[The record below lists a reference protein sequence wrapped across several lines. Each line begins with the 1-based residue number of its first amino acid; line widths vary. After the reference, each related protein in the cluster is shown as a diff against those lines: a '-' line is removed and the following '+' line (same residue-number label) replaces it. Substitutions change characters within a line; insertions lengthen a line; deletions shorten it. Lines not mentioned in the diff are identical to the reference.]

1 MDYKNIYRAW
11 LEDPSI
17 DEASKEELRALEGN
31 EEEIKDRFYAPLA
44 FGTAGLRGKL
54 GAGTNRMN
62 MYTVGAACEGL
73 ARFIESQGQDA
84 KDRGVS
90 IAYDVRHFSKEFSI
104 LSAEILAAH
113 GIHVY
118 IHTECQPTPLLSY
131 TVRKT
136 DSFAGIMV
144 TASHNPKEYNGY
156 KVYND
161 EGSQI
166 LDDWAKAIE
175 SEIGLV
181 ISYGDIKRLAYEEGK
196 EKGLIEEIAQDLI
209 EDYIQDIL
217 ELPIHDQ
224 SIDKNIKIVYSPL
237 NGAGNKLVRRIFRER
252 GFDNIHIV
260 KEQENPDPDFTTI
273 GYPNPEVPKAFALSE
288 KLGKEVGAD
297 LLFATDP
304 DSDRCALEVRNSE
317 GDFVFFDG
325 NKVGALIGY
334 YIISERQA
342 KGTLPENGAVLK
354 SIVTGDLLAAIAEDY
369 GVECFEVLTGFKNIA
384 APVNEWDETEEFEY
398 LYGFEE
404 SIGYNPSKFVRDKD
418 AVSSAMMIAEMAAFY
433 RAQGKSLLD
442 VLDELYEKYGY
453 YNNRLKSTVLEGID
467 GKEKINRIMEEF
479 RANPL
484 EKIADMILDEVIDYE
499 RDDTG
504 LPKSNVLRYFYD
516 DGSWYAIRP
525 SGTEPKIKVYMYSV
539 GDDLEDSE
547 RKLTAFEN
555 ATDDV
560 FASVQ

>member
-73 ARFIESQGQDA
+73 ARFIESRGQDA

-196 EKGLIEEIAQDLI
+196 EKGLIEEVSQDLI

-217 ELPIHDQ
+217 DLPIHDQ
-224 SIDKNIKIVYSPL
+224 SIDKSIKIVYSPL
-237 NGAGNKLVRRIFRER
+237 NGAGNKLVRRILRER

-273 GYPNPEVPKAFALSE
+273 GYPNPEDPKAFALSE

-384 APVNEWDETEEFEY
+384 APVNEWDETGEFEY

-442 VLDELYEKYGY
+442 VLDELYEEYGY

-484 EKIADMILDEVIDYE
+484 EKIADMTLDEVIDYE

-539 GDDLEDSE
+539 GEDLEDSE

>member
-1 MDYKNIYRAW
+1 MEYKKIYQAW
-11 LEDPSI
+11 LEDPAI
-17 DEASKEELRALEGN
+17 DDRSKEELKALEGN
-31 EEEIKDRFYAPLA
+31 EEEIKDRFYSPLA

-54 GAGTNRMN
+54 GAGINRMN
-62 MYTVGAACEGL
+62 MFTVGAACEGL
-73 ARFIESQGQDA
+73 ARFIEGQGQDA

-90 IAYDVRHFSKEFSI
+90 IAYDVRHFSKDFAI
-104 LSAEILAAH
+104 LSAEILAGH

-118 IHTECQPTPLLSY
+118 IHRECQPTPLLSY

-156 KVYND
+156 KVYNF

-166 LDDWAKAIE
+166 LDDWAKSIE
-175 SEIGLV
+175 SEIKGV
-181 ISYGDIKRLAYEEGK
+181 DSYGNIRRLSYEEGK
-196 EKGLIEEIAQDLI
+196 AGGFIEEISQDLI
-209 EDYIQDIL
+209 EEYIHDIL
-217 ELPIHDQ
+217 SLPIHDQ
-224 SIDKNIKIVYSPL
+224 SIDKTVKIVYSPL
-237 NGAGNKLVRRIFRER
+237 NGTGNKLVRRILKER
-252 GFDNIHIV
+252 GFENIYIV

-273 GYPNPEVPKAFALSE
+273 GYPNPEDPKAFALSE

-297 LLFATDP
+297 LLLATDP
-304 DSDRCALEVRNSE
+304 DSDRCALEVRNE
-317 GDFVFFDG
+317 AGDYIFFDG

-334 YIISERQA
+334 YILSERKA
-342 KGTLPENGAVLK
+342 KGDLPENGAVIK

-384 APVNEWDETEEFEY
+384 APVNEWDETGEFDY

-433 RAQGKSLLD
+433 RAQGKSLID
-442 VLDELYEKYGY
+442 VLHSLYEEYGF
-453 YNNRLKSTVLEGID
+453 YNNQLKSTVLEGID

-484 EKIADMILDEVIDYE
+484 EKIADMTLDEVIDYD

-539 GDDLEDSE
+539 GTSLADSE
-547 RKLTAFEN
+547 RKLQAFEN

>member
-273 GYPNPEVPKAFALSE
+273 GYPNPEDPKVFALSE

>member
-31 EEEIKDRFYAPLA
+31 EEEIKDRFYTPLA

-196 EKGLIEEIAQDLI
+196 EQGLIEEIAQDLI

-273 GYPNPEVPKAFALSE
+273 GYPNPEDPKAFALSE

-384 APVNEWDETEEFEY
+384 APVNEWDETGEFEY

-442 VLDELYEKYGY
+442 VLDELYEEYGY

-484 EKIADMILDEVIDYE
+484 EKIADMTLDEVIDYE

-539 GDDLEDSE
+539 GEDLEDSE

>member
-62 MYTVGAACEGL
+62 MYTVGAASEGL
-73 ARFIESQGQDA
+73 ARFIESQGQNA

-196 EKGLIEEIAQDLI
+196 EKGLIEEISQDLI

-217 ELPIHDQ
+217 DLPIHDQ

-237 NGAGNKLVRRIFRER
+237 NGTGNKLVRRILRER

-273 GYPNPEVPKAFALSE
+273 GYPNPEDPKAFALSE
-288 KLGKEVGAD
+288 KLGKEVEAD

-384 APVNEWDETEEFEY
+384 APVNEWDETGEFEY

-442 VLDELYEKYGY
+442 VLDELYEEYGY

-484 EKIADMILDEVIDYE
+484 EKIADMTLDEVIDYE

-539 GDDLEDSE
+539 GEDLEDSE

>member
-31 EEEIKDRFYAPLA
+31 EEEIKDRFYTPLA

-196 EKGLIEEIAQDLI
+196 EQGLIEEIAQDLI

-273 GYPNPEVPKAFALSE
+273 GYPNPEDPKAFALSE

-297 LLFATDP
+297 LHLATDP

-384 APVNEWDETEEFEY
+384 APVNEWDETGEFEY

-442 VLDELYEKYGY
+442 VLDELYEEYGY

-484 EKIADMILDEVIDYE
+484 EKIADMTLDEVIDYE

-539 GDDLEDSE
+539 GEDLEDSE

>member
-196 EKGLIEEIAQDLI
+196 EKGLIEEISQDLI

-273 GYPNPEVPKAFALSE
+273 GYPNPEDPKAFALSE

-384 APVNEWDETEEFEY
+384 APVNEWDETGEFEY

-442 VLDELYEKYGY
+442 VLDELYEEYGY

-484 EKIADMILDEVIDYE
+484 EKIADMTLDEVIDYE

-539 GDDLEDSE
+539 GEDLEDSE
-547 RKLTAFEN
+547 RKLTVFEN